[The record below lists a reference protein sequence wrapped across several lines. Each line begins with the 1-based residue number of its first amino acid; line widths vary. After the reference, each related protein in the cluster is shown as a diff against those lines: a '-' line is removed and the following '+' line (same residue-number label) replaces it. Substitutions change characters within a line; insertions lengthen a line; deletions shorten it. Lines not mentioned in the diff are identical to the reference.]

1 MSAELAGSI
10 GRISALVDRV
20 LECAD
25 WPSDPRSGDA
35 WWRLAASTLPAQVL
49 VLQCAAGTAPTIT
62 ATPSA
67 VSGGVGSSTE
77 CLCLIQDEL
86 TTWDWEGL
94 DRDTLRAGAQL
105 VLDVA
110 ELLGMP

>member
-62 ATPSA
+62 AMPSA
-67 VSGGVGSSTE
+67 VSGGASRSLSARIGAAVSGHAMPMAGSS
-77 CLCLIQDEL
+77 Q
-86 TTWDWEGL
+86 
-94 DRDTLRAGAQL
+94 RTLNCVCGW
-105 VLDVA
+105 
-110 ELLGMP
+110 

>member
-1 MSAELAGSI
+1 MSTELAMSI

-25 WPSDPRSGDA
+25 SPTDPRAGDA
-35 WWRLAASTLPAQVL
+35 WWLMAASVLPARVL
-49 VLQCAAGTAPTIT
+49 VLQGAAGTTSVEPADRG
-62 ATPSA
+62 
-67 VSGGVGSSTE
+67 VGGGSSTE
-77 CLCLIQDEL
+77 CLGLIQDEL

-94 DRDTLRAGAQL
+94 DRDTLHAGALL